1 MKEYIQR
8 KYFKFERSSQ
18 ERAYYQQLQKEN
30 ESLILPVHVKKFLP
44 NEKIFCFKILKE
56 RNYEISGQEME
67 ERQLESYL
75 KFYFYSFVLFF
86 PFNASYFTVHDES
99 YWKLTS
105 TSGRHTGGADNSM
118 PSFLVNPLTNF
129 LFSGNDED
137 EGNNNNDNNK
147 STSKKKKNS
156 KASAP
161 QSTYNYRSYLSETN
175 FLFFLI
181 QIILFYNEMIIVEI
195 IEKKSFNEWGALL
208 LYEEVLAYQKACE
221 QFLLPYQEVLE
232 ERTSSKEEGGG
243 ITSIITEEKEL
254 SSSLQDYHW
263 EYISSYKK
271 SLNNLMNILKILTL
285 DAPTDIRRYSYL
297 LAKAVVPPSSSQG
310 VSEKSGAGGKVVE
323 DDENRFS
330 EEEIRFY
337 LSKRNDFSKEAI
349 QKIKLTF

>member
-75 KFYFYSFVLFF
+75 KFYFFWFVLFF
-86 PFNASYFTVHDES
+86 ALNASYFTVHDES

-105 TSGRHTGGADNSM
+105 ASGRHTGAVDNSV

-137 EGNNNNDNNK
+137 EENNNNYNKNKYKNTKTNK
-147 STSKKKKNS
+147 S
-156 KASAP
+156 AAP

-175 FLFFLI
+175 FLFFFI
-181 QIILFYNEMIIVEI
+181 QIILFYNEMIITEI

-208 LYEEVLAYQKACE
+208 IYEEVLSYQKACE
-221 QFLLPYQEVLE
+221 QILLPYQEVLE
-232 ERTSSKEEGGG
+232 ERTSQNHSSKEEGGG
-243 ITSIITEEKEL
+243 ITSLITEEKEL
-254 SSSLQDYHW
+254 SSSFQDYNW

-271 SLNNLMNILKILTL
+271 SLNHLMNILKILTL
-285 DAPTDIRRYSYL
+285 DAPTDIRRYPYL
-297 LAKAVVPPSSSQG
+297 LAKAAVVPPSSQ
-310 VSEKSGAGGKVVE
+310 SGGGKV
-323 DDENRFS
+323 DDEENRFT

-337 LSKRNDFSKEAI
+337 LSKRNDFSKDAI